1 MEKASD
7 KPKGSRLEKKFIIEN
22 FSIISPTLLLSS
34 KKLSINKNYKLPDIQ
49 IVDIGAKEN
58 GLPPEEIVTGFLA
71 RISEESEKYALGLT
85 KNLKDSFSK
94 RKQKL
99 IDDISKEEK
108 KLKGIANDLKNK
120 LKGFGIE

>member
-1 MEKASD
+1 MSD
-7 KPKGSRLEKKFIIEN
+7 F
-22 FSIISPTLLLSS
+22 
-34 KKLSINKNYKLPDIQ
+34 Q

-71 RISEESEKYALGLT
+71 RISEESEKYALGLP

-120 LKGFGIE
+120 LKRFGIE